1 MIIPSASLT
10 ALFLLC
16 APDVSPVTLN
26 AVIQTESGG
35 NPYQVANVSDG
46 ISRSFNDIDDAIK
59 YLDEL
64 TKANKRFS
72 AGLMQIYSG
81 NFTALGLNN
90 KTVFNPC
97 ENIKGGAHIL
107 KENYERQTGND
118 EQVNLLKSL
127 SMFYSGND
135 KTGFKKEKQFRN
147 TSYVERVSKHA
158 YAVPAIELNG
168 KSQALPEQTQ
178 STEIETEKSNLTQKE
193 SPQEWDVFGDFKK

>member
-1 MIIPSASLT
+1 MVIPAASLA
-10 ALFLLC
+10 ALYLLC
-16 APDVSPVTLN
+16 APDISPVTLD
-26 AVIQTESGG
+26 AVIKTESSG
-35 NPYQVANVSDG
+35 NPYQVANISDG
-46 ISRSFNDIDDAIK
+46 VSRSFNNSDAAVN
-59 YLDEL
+59 YLNDL
-64 TKANKRFS
+64 KKNGKRFS

-90 KTVFNPC
+90 TTVFNPC

-107 KENYERQTGND
+107 KENYEKQTGND
-118 EQVNLLKSL
+118 TQTKLLKSL

-158 YAVPAIELNG
+158 YAVPAIEPNG
-168 KSQALPEQTQ
+168 KSEELPEHTQ
-178 STEIETEKSNLTQKE
+178 LTDTETLNSTEKK